1 MKRTYSSQEKNVILN
16 FYKAGIGISC
26 LSRNFKIPD
35 STIATWVRKNR
46 DGGGDTPI
54 DETEQEK
61 AKIISAEKFITDNLD
76 VVNNEFIDEDPLFTG
91 YKEGYRDGLKEVFRY
106 LKTKEIL

>member
-1 MKRTYSSQEKNVILN
+1 MKKRTYSSQEKNVILN
-16 FYKAGIGISC
+16 FYKEGIGISC
-26 LSRNFKIPD
+26 LSKNFKIPE
-35 STIATWVRKNR
+35 STIATWVRINR
-46 DGGGDTPI
+46 GGDTPI

-61 AKIISAEKFITDNLD
+61 AEIISAKKFITDNLD
-76 VVNNEFIDEDPLFTG
+76 VVNNEFIDENPLFTG